1 MQAGAAQQDAVSG
14 EDRFG
19 ALVQPCALGRGALRV
34 VIKDCLDIAGMRTA
48 QGSAVLAEAP
58 PARANA
64 EVVDRI
70 VADGRWRITGKARM
84 HEFAFGVSGIN
95 PGCGTPVNP
104 QWPDRIPGGSSSG
117 SAVAVAG
124 GLADVAIGTDTGGS
138 VRMPAACCGVI
149 GLKPSF
155 GLVSRAGAYPV
166 DSTLDCIGVL
176 AREMAQIE
184 AMMATI
190 APGYAAQAAP
200 TAPVLGLIM
209 PTTADGI
216 AQAVASAV
224 QASGLAHHARELPGL
239 DAAFTAGMTLIGIEA
254 WHALGRYADHPA
266 MGPDVR
272 RRVLAASQLTAA
284 QADAAEAVRR
294 VFSDA
299 VDAALDGLDALVLPT
314 LPMVPPLL
322 SQAADAAALLPIT
335 RLVRPFNLS
344 GHPAISLPLR
354 SSTGGPLAM
363 QLVGRKGWDAAL
375 CALAGHMIQGL
386 AAIDQEN

>member
-1 MQAGAAQQDAVSG
+1 MQAGAAQKDARSG

-19 ALVQPCALGRGALRV
+19 ALVRPCALGSGTLRV

-48 QGSAVLAEAP
+48 QGSAALADAP
-58 PARANA
+58 PARVNA

-70 VADGRWRITGKARM
+70 VADGRWRIIGKARM

-104 QWPDRIPGGSSSG
+104 HWPDRIPGGSSSG

-166 DSTLDCIGVL
+166 ESTLDCIGVL
-176 AREMAQIE
+176 AREMAPIE

-190 APGYAAQAAP
+190 APGFAAQTAP
-200 TAPVLGLIM
+200 VAPVLGLMI
-209 PTTADGI
+209 PATSDGI

-224 QASGLAHHARELPGL
+224 QASGLAWQPRELPGL
-239 DAAFTAGMTLIGIEA
+239 DAAFTAGMTIIGQEA
-254 WHALGRYADHPA
+254 WHALARYADHPA
-266 MGPDVR
+266 VGDDVR
-272 RRVLAASQLTAA
+272 ARVLAASRLTVA
-284 QADAAEAVRR
+284 QADAAQAVRQA
-294 VFSDA
+294 FSDA
-299 VDAALDGLDALVLPT
+299 VDAALEGLDALVLPT

-322 SQAADAAALLPIT
+322 SQAADAGALLPIT

-354 SSTGGPLAM
+354 PSTGEPLAM
-363 QLVGRKGWDAAL
+363 QLVGRKGGDAAL
-375 CALAGHMIQGL
+375 CALARHMIQAL